1 MNELPPHERVRA
13 RLQAHVYAIDQCNQ
27 RGGRM
32 LSLVDL
38 LDAGTVDLPL
48 AAYLAA
54 TMRSG
59 ASLLV
64 GAVPGG
70 AGKTAVM
77 CALLNFL
84 PDHTYIRPVDRPDVL
99 DAGQADARI
108 GDTCYLAHEIGAGAY
123 YAYIWGAQARAFFR
137 LAGQG
142 HILASNLH
150 ADTLEETRDQLC
162 RQNGVDPEHLDAV
175 TLKVYLRIA
184 RKKGWSLRR
193 WIGQVYESDGLEDC
207 LLWTGERNGAF
218 VRHAA
223 SAIVSPE
230 QESAYAASLAA
241 LLHRGIRR
249 IEDVR
254 RWLVDRRSIASSNHA
269 PRSPRS

>member
-1 MNELPPHERVRA
+1 VGE

-32 LSLVDL
+32 LSLIDL

-54 TMRSG
+54 AMRSG

-84 PDHTYIRPVDRPDVL
+84 PDHTSILPVDSPGVL
-99 DAGQADARI
+99 DAGQAGEPI
-108 GDTCYLAHEIGAGAY
+108 GEVCYLAHEIGAGPY
-123 YAYIWGAQARAFFR
+123 YAYIWGAQARDFFR
-137 LAGQG
+137 LAGLG
-142 HILASNLH
+142 HIVASNLH
-150 ADTLEETRDQLC
+150 ADTLEETQGQLC
-162 RQNGVDPEHLDAV
+162 GQNGVDPEHLVAV
-175 TLKVYLRIA
+175 TLKVYLRIV
-184 RKKGWSLRR
+184 RTRGWALQR
-193 WIGQVYESDGLEDC
+193 WVSQVYESDGLEDR
-207 LLWTGERNGAF
+207 LLWTGEGNGAF

-230 QESAYAASLAA
+230 QERAHAVSLAA
-241 LLHRGIRR
+241 LLGRDIRH
-249 IEDVR
+249 IGDVR
-254 RWLVDRRSIASSNHA
+254 RWLTDR
-269 PRSPRS
+269 